1 MLSWDTGMAWQ
12 KDMQVTAEYN
22 GAYFD
27 KYVGYEDT
35 EIANA
40 INNGR
45 IALVDKYVGRDGVL
59 DIGIGSGEFIKKRS
73 NTWGYDINPKAI
85 DWLKSVK
92 RWADTFAAFDA
103 FTFWDVLEHIP
114 NHDPYF
120 RKIHSG
126 AHLFTSLPIFK
137 DLSRIRE
144 SRHYRPG
151 EHLFYFTE
159 WGFIAWMASHRFML
173 LEIAD
178 FETRA
183 GRDNILSFA
192 YVRD

>member
-1 MLSWDTGMAWQ
+1 
-12 KDMQVTAEYN
+12 MQVTAKYD

-40 INNGR
+40 INAGR
-45 IALVDKYVGRDGVL
+45 IALVNKYVGPNAGVL
-59 DIGIGSGEFIKKRS
+59 DIGIGSGEFIKKRP
-73 NTWGYDINPKAI
+73 NTWGRDINPKAI
-85 DWLKSVK
+85 EWLKDNK
-92 RWADTFAAFDA
+92 RWGSFAAFDA
-103 FTFWDVLEHIP
+103 FTYWDVLEHIP
-114 NHDPYF
+114 DHGPYF
-120 RKIHSG
+120 RKMHSG
-126 AHLFTSLPIFK
+126 SYLFTSLPIFK

-151 EHLFYFTE
+151 EHLWYWTE
-159 WGFIAWMASHRFML
+159 WGFVQWMTNCSFDL
-173 LEIAD
+173 LEIQD

-192 YVRD
+192 FVRP